1 MTFSSPVLALVGDT
15 FRESLS
21 RKIFWGFLGCS
32 TVLILLFLL
41 VLNIDLVE
49 GGVAAVEV
57 FSMEVNQ
64 GRTVPVEELVGFVLG
79 AVASFLFTAG
89 LFLAIFAAAGLIP
102 TVFEPGRIELL
113 LSKPVS
119 RPTLLLAKVLGTLA
133 VIGVNLFYLVL
144 GVWIILGFK
153 TEIWKTDFLL
163 AAVLAMF
170 AFAVLLPVIVFV
182 AVVSDSAVLATM
194 VTYFVALMSLI
205 FSQHERIA
213 PYFDSQW
220 PRDLV
225 EGLYHVFPKL
235 YEIGNTA
242 RLVLMERELESWMPI
257 WSSGIF
263 AVVVLG
269 AGVWVFQRKDY

>member
-1 MTFSSPVLALVGDT
+1 MIFSSPILALIGDT

-49 GGVAAVEV
+49 GGVAAIAV
-57 FSMEVNQ
+57 FGMEVNQ
-64 GRTVPVEELVGFVLG
+64 GRTVPVEELVGVVLG
-79 AVASFLFTAG
+79 AVAVFLFTAG

-119 RPTLLLAKVLGTLA
+119 RPTLLLGKFLGTLA

-144 GVWIILGFK
+144 GVWVILGSK
-153 TEIWKTDFLL
+153 TEIWKAEFLL
-163 AAVLAMF
+163 AAALAMF

-225 EGLYHVFPKL
+225 KGLDYVFPKL

-242 RLVLMERELESWMPI
+242 RLVLMERELTSWMPI

-269 AGVWVFQRKDY
+269 AGVWFFQRKDY

>member
-1 MTFSSPVLALVGDT
+1 MIFSSPILALVGDT

-57 FSMEVNQ
+57 FGMEVNQ
-64 GRTVPVEELVGFVLG
+64 GRTVPVEELVGVVLG
-79 AVASFLFTAG
+79 AVAVFLFTAG

-119 RPTLLLAKVLGTLA
+119 RPTLLLGKFLGTLA
-133 VIGVNLFYLVL
+133 VIGVNLFYLVF

-153 TEIWKTDFLL
+153 TEIWKADFLL
-163 AAVLAMF
+163 AAALAMF

-220 PRDLV
+220 PRDLTS
-225 EGLYHVFPKL
+225 GLYHVFPKL

-242 RLVLMERELESWMPI
+242 RLVLMERELASWMPL

-269 AGVWVFQRKDY
+269 AGVWFFQRKDY

>member
-1 MTFSSPVLALVGDT
+1 M
-15 FRESLS
+15 
-21 RKIFWGFLGCS
+21 
-32 TVLILLFLL
+32 
-41 VLNIDLVE
+41 
-49 GGVAAVEV
+49 
-57 FSMEVNQ
+57 
-64 GRTVPVEELVGFVLG
+64 
-79 AVASFLFTAG
+79 ASFLFTAG

-119 RPTLLLAKVLGTLA
+119 RPTLLLGKFLGTLA

-153 TEIWKTDFLL
+153 TEIWKSRLSAGGRAGDVRFCC
-163 AAVLAMF
+163 
-170 AFAVLLPVIVFV
+170 LLPVIVFV

>member
-153 TEIWKTDFLL
+153 TEIWKADFSAGGRAGDVRFCCPAAGNRLRGCSFGQRGAGDDGDVFRGAHEPDLL
-163 AAVLAMF
+163 ATRAHR
-170 AFAVLLPVIVFV
+170 
-182 AVVSDSAVLATM
+182 
-194 VTYFVALMSLI
+194 SL
-205 FSQHERIA
+205 F
-213 PYFDSQW
+213 
-220 PRDLV
+220 
-225 EGLYHVFPKL
+225 
-235 YEIGNTA
+235 
-242 RLVLMERELESWMPI
+242 
-257 WSSGIF
+257 
-263 AVVVLG
+263 
-269 AGVWVFQRKDY
+269 